1 MCIDALFFWSK
12 PEYSPILTER
22 DLFEKLAE
30 GLMHSELDICG
41 IEVLLASEILLDKS
55 EEGIV
60 PYESICPRQNS
71 RNMVAKPL
79 GVSSISW
86 IFVVFF
92 GIRCHFGCKT
102 AILFGL

>member
-1 MCIDALFFWSK
+1 MCVDVRIFRSK
-12 PEYSPILTER
+12 PEYSPILTEQAP
-22 DLFEKLAE
+22 FEKLAE
-30 GLMHSELDICG
+30 GFAHSVLDICG
-41 IEVLLASEILLDKS
+41 IEVLLASEILLDNS
-55 EEGIV
+55 GEGIV

-79 GVSSISW
+79 GVSSFSW

-92 GIRCHFGCKT
+92 GICCHFGCKM